1 MLTDSSDLQL
11 VQRIQK
17 AARGESDSDESAA
30 VAELVNRH
38 TGIYI
43 NVVKKY
49 SCYPDFVARANVD
62 DLKDEKFLNIYQ
74 FALKYDGS
82 REMKFGSYVGKM
94 TGYMCANLL
103 RRGDES
109 VQFNE
114 NIAPSNL
121 TSVTETA
128 DRESSIETTLE
139 QVNESDDTL
148 FKKIFS
154 LRFCGNKPLSWRS
167 IGRELGMSHE
177 GCRKIYERHIGSVRE
192 YLNS

>member
-94 TGYMCANLL
+94 TKHMCQNLIT
-103 RRGDES
+103 RGDES

-114 NIAPSNL
+114 YVAPSNE
-121 TSVTETA
+121 TSMVEHTNHDSDIEEINLGAAKVDDPTF
-128 DRESSIETTLE
+128 REI
-139 QVNESDDTL
+139 
-148 FKKIFS
+148 FK
-154 LRFCGNKPLSWRS
+154 LRFGGQKPLSWRA
-167 IGRELGMSHE
+167 IGEAVGMTHE
-177 GCRKIYERHIGSVRE
+177 GARKVFNRYIDQVRE
-192 YLNS
+192 GVT